1 MAGTDLLAKNGL
13 LIAIICVLGVYIVLQ
28 YDPSFFGLFGRRM
41 EGFEE
46 GAGMNTMVNSK
57 MTDNRS
63 AASGSVQ
70 NSTGM
75 TTKNSNVSKKPKQIK
90 ATGDGYRLEPFDEQD
105 GCTAGQYRSPD
116 GTCEADVQQR
126 GGSAPPPAPTP
137 PADSTPPVLPAQKA
151 TGLLKE
157 GFADLASMEGPAGF
171 GSAEAPAGCYPR
183 AQLTPVQLLPADQDS
198 IYAQQNPMGVG
209 SLKGKN
215 FLSAGA
221 LIGVNT
227 VGQTLR
233 NANLQL
239 RSEPPNPQVSVS
251 IFNQSTIQSDVNRR
265 PLEVGCT

>member
-1 MAGTDLLAKNGL
+1 MAVSDVFAKNGL
-13 LIAIICVLGVYIVLQ
+13 LVAVIGVLGVYIVLQ
-28 YDPSFFGLFGRRM
+28 YDSTLFGLLGSSRGM
-41 EGFEE
+41 EGFKSSTAMMKQKRKE
-46 GAGMNTMVNSK
+46 GFEDAK
-57 MTDNRS
+57 E
-63 AASGSVQ
+63 
-70 NSTGM
+70 
-75 TTKNSNVSKKPKQIK
+75 TKESCLAKDKSFK
-90 ATGDGYRLEPFDEQD
+90 DGKCVD
-105 GCTAGQYRSPD
+105 
-116 GTCEADVQQR
+116 
-126 GGSAPPPAPTP
+126 APTLIGDLS
-137 PADSTPPVLPAQKA
+137 ANK
-151 TGLLKE
+151 KE

>member
-1 MAGTDLLAKNGL
+1 MATGDNTKNVLLVAVIG
-13 LIAIICVLGVYIVLQ
+13 ILGVYILLQ
-28 YDPSFFGLFGRRM
+28 YDPTLFGLLGSS
-41 EGFEE
+41 EGFASTGM
-46 GAGMNTMVNSK
+46 GAKLNGK

-63 AASGSVQ
+63 AASGSAQ
-70 NSTGM
+70 SMAGM
-75 TTKNSNVSKKPKQIK
+75 TKSNGNVAGKPS
-90 ATGDGYRLEPFDEQD
+90 AVLTTGEGYRLQPSKEGFEDVKV
-105 GCTAGQYRSPD
+105 CPD
-116 GTCEADVQQR
+116 GGKPDAMGNCSD
-126 GGSAPPPAPTP
+126 GSPAKIH
-137 PADSTPPVLPAQKA
+137 SMKA
-151 TGLLKE
+151 KE
-157 GFADLASMEGPAGF
+157 GFADLAAMEGPAEF
-171 GSAEAPAGCYPR
+171 GSASAPAGCYHR
-183 AQLTPVQLLPADQDS
+183 DQLTPSQLLPADQES

-265 PLEVGCT
+265 PLEVGCA